1 METWMKELLENIEK
15 NVGKEKIAHYQTV
28 ILPQILM
35 DFNKQLNN
43 AAKDQLISEEYRM
56 EDGSLTIR
64 LSGIKDN
71 KGRCLVK
78 KTKVLRYM
86 EIINE

>member
-35 DFNKQLNN
+35 DFNKLLEN
-43 AAKDQLISEEYRM
+43 APKNRLISEEYRM
-56 EDGSLTIR
+56 EDGSLTIL

-71 KGRCLVK
+71 KDRCLVK
-78 KTKVLRYM
+78 ETKVLR
-86 EIINE
+86 

>member
-15 NVGKEKIAHYQTV
+15 KVSTDKLVHYQTV

-35 DFNKQLNN
+35 DFNRQLKN
-43 AAKDQLISEEYRM
+43 ADKDQLISEEYRM

-78 KTKVLRYM
+78 ESRVLR
-86 EIINE
+86 

>member
-15 NVGKEKIAHYQTV
+15 NVSIDKVVHYQTV

-35 DFNKQLNN
+35 DFNKQLEN
-43 AAKDQLISEEYRM
+43 ADKDQLISEEYRM

-64 LSGIKDN
+64 LSGMKDSRG
-71 KGRCLVK
+71 KCLVK
-78 KTKVLRYM
+78 ETKVLR
-86 EIINE
+86 